1 MADYEF
7 QEFLREAKAWMES
20 TQDVKGLALRH
31 QLDAINQLFET
42 RNFPVRIS
50 EIPKKRVFTNS
61 LAEKVKALVEKESLA
76 MDCAVHVKRRKG
88 HKRAAGNKSTR
99 IIKEIVLFCLLD
111 MDFVSQDGRPM
122 SQTLF
127 SKMIFGR
134 PLKDGIQY
142 IFGLRNILEFDLQI
156 GDDLDINTNSIVNS
170 AYERIKDNIAV
181 L

>member
-1 MADYEF
+1 
-7 QEFLREAKAWMES
+7 
-20 TQDVKGLALRH
+20 
-31 QLDAINQLFET
+31 
-42 RNFPVRIS
+42 
-50 EIPKKRVFTNS
+50 
-61 LAEKVKALVEKESLA
+61 
-76 MDCAVHVKRRKG
+76 
-88 HKRAAGNKSTR
+88 
-99 IIKEIVLFCLLD
+99 